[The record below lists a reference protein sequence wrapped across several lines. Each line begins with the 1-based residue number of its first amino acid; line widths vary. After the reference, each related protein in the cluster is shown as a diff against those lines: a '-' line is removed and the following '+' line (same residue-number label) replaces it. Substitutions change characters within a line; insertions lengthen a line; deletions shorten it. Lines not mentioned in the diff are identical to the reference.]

1 MNATPIQNVGLL
13 ENQRRNGHTA
23 IFDHHSKSLNATGVV
38 NFKTGRTAKT
48 NDYAN
53 GNQAPTVPQ

>member
-23 IFDHHSKSLNATGVV
+23 VFDHHSKSLNATGLV
-38 NFKTGRTAKT
+38 NFKTGRTAKA
-48 NDYAN
+48 NDYTN
-53 GNQAPTVPQ
+53 G